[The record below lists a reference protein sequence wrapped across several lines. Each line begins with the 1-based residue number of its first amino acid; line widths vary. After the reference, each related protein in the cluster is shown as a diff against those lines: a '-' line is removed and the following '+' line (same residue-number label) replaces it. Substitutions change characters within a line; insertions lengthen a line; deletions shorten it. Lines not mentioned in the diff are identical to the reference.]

1 VSIWFVQAF
10 KLPGAALAL
19 LTGSVV
25 VLVVRQ
31 FYYSRE
37 MQDDGIV
44 AQDLRRA

>member
-1 VSIWFVQAF
+1 
-10 KLPGAALAL
+10 LAL

-44 AQDLRRA
+44 APDLRRA